1 MASSPDSS
9 LVSCTERRRA
19 GLACRGLSASTGMA
33 GRREGWRERRGE
45 EDNSCPLGVQDP
57 GTVWTPQAAA
67 SRLGQLGTL
76 KDSLLLH
83 NCL

>member
-9 LVSCTERRRA
+9 LVSCMEKGKA
-19 GLACRGLSASTGMA
+19 GLACRGLSASTGLA
-33 GRREGWRERRGE
+33 GRREGWRERRGA

-57 GTVWTPQAAA
+57 GTVWTPQAATG
-67 SRLGQLGTL
+67 RLGQLGTL